1 RRRDRQRGAGDGRGR
16 GQPGGAGAAHFRLE
30 PGRRRQ
36 LWPRPGARR
45 GGRGSR
51 PGRARR
57 GAPTAGGA
65 GGGLP
70 AAAAGAPAPGRRPLR
85 PPGPA
90 DGSRHPAHR
99 RPRRRRRHHP
109 AGPRVLP
116 ATQPG
121 RGQGQGP
128 AALRPGRGRRRQAAW
143 RAAGRRQ
150 RGAVSQRRRSRAG
163 GRGHVQGGGGRAG
176 DRPGEGRQFRSRR
189 HRAPA
194 RARRQRGHAGGDRR
208 GAAGTLA
215 AARPAGRRRSR
226 GPGTVSQAEIIEAPN
241 DIRGVLIQIEGGRLL
256 LPNATVSEVLSYAAP
271 EPIEGAPDWIL
282 GRIRWRGWQLPLV
295 AWARLSGTAPDESGG
310 LGSKVAVL
318 KALHG
323 NPRLPYFALLT
334 QGFPRLVTV
343 SRSALVADAGDG
355 ELPDAALASV
365 MLNEDRALVPNLDA
379 IASQIDAAL

>member
-1 RRRDRQRGAGDGRGR
+1 M
-16 GQPGGAGAAHFRLE
+16 
-30 PGRRRQ
+30 
-36 LWPRPGARR
+36 
-45 GGRGSR
+45 
-51 PGRARR
+51 
-57 GAPTAGGA
+57 
-65 GGGLP
+65 
-70 AAAAGAPAPGRRPLR
+70 
-85 PPGPA
+85 
-90 DGSRHPAHR
+90 
-99 RPRRRRRHHP
+99 
-109 AGPRVLP
+109 
-116 ATQPG
+116 
-121 RGQGQGP
+121 
-128 AALRPGRGRRRQAAW
+128 
-143 RAAGRRQ
+143 
-150 RGAVSQRRRSRAG
+150 
-163 GRGHVQGGGGRAG
+163 
-176 DRPGEGRQFRSRR
+176 
-189 HRAPA
+189 
-194 RARRQRGHAGGDRR
+194 
-208 GAAGTLA
+208 
-215 AARPAGRRRSR
+215 
-226 GPGTVSQAEIIEAPN
+226 SQAEIIDAPN

-295 AWARLSGTAPDESGG
+295 AWARLSGTAPDEAGG